1 MEGRGEQGRQL
12 QINCA
17 ARRTGSRRGPRHARE
32 QPRAR
37 DDARVG
43 EGQSGLVQQSCASLC
58 FRQRLPHALV
68 RHEVQAHL
76 ARIGGAPPEEL
87 GARALGQEPYGGDPV
102 DAQGRKDLVRVQAR
116 AAARAL
122 DVHVRLRA
130 WRVARA
136 EGQSGGR
143 CGGDN
148 RGEKS
153 AARGEAQERTHS
165 SSLGGHGEV
174 ARLYPFDTI

>member
-68 RHEVQAHL
+68 RHEVQARPRGD
-76 ARIGGAPPEEL
+76 APAEFGAGAL
-87 GARALGQEPYGGDPV
+87 RQVGHSVARALLQLCEYLL
-102 DAQGRKDLVRVQAR
+102 AFGRRD
-116 AAARAL
+116 AL
-122 DVHVRLRA
+122 DVHVLLRA
-130 WRVARA
+130 GRGRKGRAVAGA
-136 EGQSGGR
+136 EAAAAERKARPEERRRSAR
-143 CGGDN
+143 TAAAEDMVTVCVRM
-148 RGEKS
+148 RGHIYD
-153 AARGEAQERTHS
+153 RFT
-165 SSLGGHGEV
+165 
-174 ARLYPFDTI
+174 T